1 MQITITDD
9 SVYIILGLFF
19 IALLPHMYLFFIFL
33 MMSIEDLLNYIL
45 KLLNKFVEFTF
56 IYLFPVSITLLLYV
70 TIFKIV
76 ILGFN

>member
-9 SVYIILGLFF
+9 AVYIILGLFF
-19 IALLPHMYLFFIFL
+19 IAFLPHMYLFFIFL
-33 MMSIEDLLNYIL
+33 IMSIEDLLNYLL

-56 IYLFPVSITLLLYV
+56 IYIFPVSITLLLYV